1 MRPLPVLI
9 VAGLLVP
16 ALAAAQQPPPVSP
29 LPVQAPSAPAPAAQA
44 PAAPAPGQP
53 QTEITPPSGSPTLL
67 RAIEVRFST
76 QGNVSVIDP
85 QTYVYYIQ
93 TQTSRPSAGVWIPY
107 TEATEQTLLSDYKR
121 LWGTSF
127 LDNLTLTVEDRPYS
141 NGVAAKYVVFD
152 MEERQRVKI
161 VDYDGSKKVEITKI
175 DEALKEKNAVIR
187 TDSFIDQGL
196 VRRVSG
202 IVRELYAEK
211 GYQYAEVKP
220 TVKEMAG
227 GPKLIHLTFNITEGP
242 KVEIRDIDF
251 VGNVKMSDGS
261 LEKKMKENKG
271 RGFFSFITG
280 GGTFKEAKFEED
292 AEKVVEHYRNEG
304 YIAAQVGQPELKVL
318 EDSKDG
324 RTRHIQLRVPVTEG
338 ARYRV
343 GDFKF
348 EGNTVVKEEALR
360 PLFKMK
366 SGDWYAEKRIRK
378 GLEKA
383 REIFGSGGYYEFVGF
398 PDLKP
403 RDLSNGNGNTN
414 GKTND
419 GADGA
424 ANDKPNGKPR
434 PGAAPIVDVTMRM
447 QPGKQYFVNRI
458 TFVGNTT
465 TRDNVIRRE
474 LRLYEGGVFN
484 TEGLKSS
491 IKRLNQLGYFKSLE
505 GGEAIDVQKTP
516 GTQGVETSEVDVT
529 LKLEEQNRNQLTFGA
544 GVSQF
549 EGFFGQLSFQTANFL
564 GRGETLTVA
573 AQAGSRARNYQVAF
587 TEPFLFDRPIT
598 LGFDIYTREVRYIS
612 QFTQASIGGNLVF
625 GFPLADFTRMFLSY
639 SYEQVKV
646 KELNELYLDPIL
658 AATNPFLADSLLL
671 GVGGHRTISK
681 IAPSLVH
688 NTVDSPIFPTT
699 GRRYTASFD
708 LAGLGGNT
716 PPLTTPEGVEV
727 GGCCKFYNP
736 RLEGIWYFRHTNRTS
751 LGFRGQWEFISPYG
765 DSNILPIF
773 ERLFLGGEYSVRGF
787 DIRTIGPYDS
797 VSGLVIGGNK
807 SLLFNGEYLINI
819 AGPVRLVLFYD
830 AGQVQ
835 DRGDKFAM
843 DDFKTSTGAEIRF
856 FMPVLNVP
864 FRLIFAWNPQRDG
877 VLDNQLQPQKAFT
890 FRFAVGS
897 TF

>member
-9 VAGLLVP
+9 VAGLLLP
-16 ALAAAQQPPPVSP
+16 AFAAAQQPPPVSP
-29 LPVQAPSAPAPAAQA
+29 LPAQAPSAPAPAAQA

-53 QTEITPPSGSPTLL
+53 QAEITPPPGSPTLL

-93 TQTSRPSAGVWIPY
+93 TQTSRPSAGVWMPY
-107 TEATEQTLLSDYKR
+107 NEATEQSLLSDYKR
-121 LWGTSF
+121 LWSTSF
-127 LDNLTLTVEDRPYS
+127 LDNLTLSVEDRPYS

-161 VDYDGSKKVEITKI
+161 VDYDGSKKVEISKI

-220 TVKEMAG
+220 TIQAMAG

-242 KVEIRDIDF
+242 KVEISDIDF

-261 LEKKMKENKG
+261 LAKKMKENKG

-280 GGTFKEAKFEED
+280 GGTYKEGKFEED

-324 RTRHIQLRVPVTEG
+324 KTRHIQLRVPVTEG

-366 SGDWYAEKRIRK
+366 TGDWYAEKRIRK

-403 RDLSNGNGNTN
+403 RDLASGNGSTN
-414 GKTND
+414 GKPND

-424 ANDKPNGKPR
+424 ANDQADGTPR

-447 QPGKQYFVNRI
+447 QPGKQVLRQPDHLHREHDDARQRHPARAA
-458 TFVGNTT
+458 G
-465 TRDNVIRRE
+465 IRRGRVQHRGAESERQAAEPARLLQVPGGRRCDRRPEDARCAGGRDQRGRRHAEARGAEPEPAHVRRGRVPVRGLLRPAVVPDVE
-474 LRLYEGGVFN
+474 LPRTGRDADG
-484 TEGLKSS
+484 S
-491 IKRLNQLGYFKSLE
+491 
-505 GGEAIDVQKTP
+505 
-516 GTQGVETSEVDVT
+516 
-529 LKLEEQNRNQLTFGA
+529 GA
-544 GVSQF
+544 GWVARAQLPARVHRAVPVRSSDHARVST
-549 EGFFGQLSFQTANFL
+549 SSPARSAT
-564 GRGETLTVA
+564 
-573 AQAGSRARNYQVAF
+573 SRSSRSS
-587 TEPFLFDRPIT
+587 RP
-598 LGFDIYTREVRYIS
+598 
-612 QFTQASIGGNLVF
+612 
-625 GFPLADFTRMFLSY
+625 
-639 SYEQVKV
+639 
-646 KELNELYLDPIL
+646 
-658 AATNPFLADSLLL
+658 AATSC
-671 GVGGHRTISK
+671 S
-681 IAPSLVH
+681 
-688 NTVDSPIFPTT
+688 
-699 GRRYTASFD
+699 AS
-708 LAGLGGNT
+708 
-716 PPLTTPEGVEV
+716 
-727 GGCCKFYNP
+727 
-736 RLEGIWYFRHTNRTS
+736 RSRTS
-751 LGFRGQWEFISPYG
+751 RGCS
-765 DSNILPIF
+765 SA
-773 ERLFLGGEYSVRGF
+773 
-787 DIRTIGPYDS
+787 T
-797 VSGLVIGGNK
+797 
-807 SLLFNGEYLINI
+807 
-819 AGPVRLVLFYD
+819 A
-830 AGQVQ
+830 
-835 DRGDKFAM
+835 
-843 DDFKTSTGAEIRF
+843 TSRS
-856 FMPVLNVP
+856 
-864 FRLIFAWNPQRDG
+864 RSR
-877 VLDNQLQPQKAFT
+877 
-890 FRFAVGS
+890 S
-897 TF
+897 

>member
-1 MRPLPVLI
+1 MPQLPRLLLAV
-9 VAGLLVP
+9 LLVLLTP
-16 ALAAAQQPPPVSP
+16 AAGAAQQPP
-29 LPVQAPSAPAPAAQA
+29 APAPVPALPTTPAPVTPAPAGQA
-44 PAAPAPGQP
+44 PAAPPTSQP
-53 QTEITPPSGSPTLL
+53 QAEVLPPAGSATLL

-93 TQTSRPSAGVWIPY
+93 TQTSRPSAGVWVPY
-107 TEATEQTLLSDYKR
+107 TEATEQTLLADYKR
-121 LWGTSF
+121 LWSTEF
-127 LDNLTLTVEDRPYS
+127 LDNLTLSIEDRPYS
-141 NGVAAKYVVFD
+141 NGVPAKYVIFD

-161 VDYDGSKKVEITKI
+161 VDYDGSKKVELSKI

-187 TDSFIDQGL
+187 TDSFIDQGK
-196 VRRVSG
+196 VRRVAG

-211 GYQYAEVKP
+211 GHQYADVKP
-220 TVKEMAG
+220 IVKEMAG
-227 GPKLIHLTFNITEGP
+227 GPKLVQLTFHITEGP

-251 VGNVKMSDGS
+251 VGNQKMSDGS

-280 GGTFKEAKFEED
+280 GGTYKEAKFEED

-324 RTRHIQLRVPVTEG
+324 KTRYIQLRIPVTEG

-360 PLFKMK
+360 PLFKLK
-366 SGDWYAEKRIRK
+366 TGDWYAEKRIRK

-383 REIFGSGGYYEFVGF
+383 REIFGSGGYYEFVGY

-403 RDLSNGNGNTN
+403 RDQANGNGAGN
-414 GKTND
+414 
-419 GADGA
+419 GA
-424 ANDKPNGKPR
+424 AAR
-434 PGAAPIVDVTMRM
+434 PGAPTVDVTMRM

-465 TRDNVIRRE
+465 TRDPVIRRE

-484 TEGLKSS
+484 TEGLKASVR
-491 IKRLNQLGYFKSLE
+491 RLNQLGYFKALE
-505 GGEAIDVQKTP
+505 GEAIDVQKTP
-516 GTQGVETSEVDVT
+516 GAVGAETSEVDVT

-549 EGFFGQLSFQTANFL
+549 EGFFGQLSFQTSNFL
-564 GRGETLTVA
+564 GRGESLTVA
-573 AQAGSRARNYQVAF
+573 AQAGSRARNYQIAF

-598 LGFDIYTREVRYIS
+598 LGFDVYTREVRYIS
-612 QFTQASIGGNLVF
+612 QFTQASTGGNVVF

-639 SYEQVKV
+639 SYERVKV
-646 KELNELYLDPIL
+646 KDLNELYLDPIL
-658 AATNPFLADSLLL
+658 AATNPFLADSLLINDA
-671 GVGGHRTISK
+671 GRRTISK
-681 IAPSLVH
+681 VTPSIVH

-716 PPLTTPEGVEV
+716 PPRDIDGVPV

-736 RLEGIWYFRHTNRTS
+736 RLEGIWYFRHTGRTS
-751 LGFRGQWEFISPYG
+751 LGFRGQFEFIAPYG
-765 DSNILPIF
+765 DSTILPIF

-787 DIRTIGPYDS
+787 DIRTIGPYDPI
-797 VSGLVIGGNK
+797 SGLVIGGNK
-807 SLLFNGEYLINI
+807 TLLFNGEYLITI

-835 DRGDKFAM
+835 NDGGNFAM

>member
-1 MRPLPVLI
+1 VRPLPVLI
-9 VAGLLVP
+9 VFGLLVS
-16 ALAAAQQPPPVSP
+16 ASARAQQPAPVP
-29 LPVQAPSAPAPAAQA
+29 ALPAVQAPAPA
-44 PAAPAPGQP
+44 GQP
-53 QTEITPPSGSPTLL
+53 QGEIVPPASSPILL
-67 RAIEVRFST
+67 RAIEVRFSS

-107 TEATEQTLLSDYKR
+107 TDATEQSLLEDYKR

-127 LDNLTLTVEDRPYS
+127 LDNLTLSVEDRPYS
-141 NGVAAKYVVFD
+141 NGVRAKYVVFD

-161 VDYDGSKKVEITKI
+161 VDYDGSKKVEISKI

-220 TVKEMAG
+220 QIKEMAG
-227 GPKLIHLTFNITEGP
+227 GPKLVHLTFNITEGP
-242 KVEIRDIDF
+242 KVEIREVDF
-251 VGNVKMSDGS
+251 VGNVKMSDGA
-261 LEKKMKENKG
+261 LGKKMKENKG
-271 RGFFSFITG
+271 RGFLSFITG
-280 GGTFKEAKFEED
+280 GGTYKEGKFEED

-304 YIAAQVGQPELKVL
+304 YITAQVGQPELKIL

-324 RTRHIQLRVPVTEG
+324 RTRHIQLRIPVTEG
-338 ARYRV
+338 SRYRV

-360 PLFKMK
+360 PLFKLK
-366 SGDWYAEKRIRK
+366 TGDWYAEKRIRK

-403 RDLSNGNGNTN
+403 RDLTNGNGNSN
-414 GKTND
+414 GRSDDGPDVKPVEKPKTTA
-419 GADGA
+419 GG
-424 ANDKPNGKPR
+424 
-434 PGAAPIVDVTMRM
+434 APIVDVTMRM

-484 TEGLKSS
+484 TEGLKAS

-516 GTQGVETSEVDVT
+516 GTGMPGTGAETSEVDVT

-549 EGFFGQLSFQTANFL
+549 EGFFGQLSFQTSNFL

-573 AQAGSRARNYQVAF
+573 AQAGSRARNYQLAF

-612 QFTQASIGGNLVF
+612 QFTQASNGGNLVF

-639 SYEQVKV
+639 SFERVKV
-646 KELNELYLDPIL
+646 KDLNELYLNPIL
-658 AATNPFLADSLLL
+658 AATNPFLADSLLINDA
-671 GVGGHRTISK
+671 GRRTISK
-681 IAPSLVH
+681 ISPSLVH

-699 GRRYTASFD
+699 GKRYTVSFD

-716 PPLTTPEGVEV
+716 PPRVVNDTEV

-736 RLEGIWYFRHTNRTS
+736 RVEGIWYFRHTNRTS
-751 LGFRGQWEFISPYG
+751 LGFRAQAEYISPYG
-765 DSNILPIF
+765 DSTILPIF

-787 DIRTIGPYDS
+787 DIRTIGPYDE
-797 VSGLVIGGNK
+797 VSGLVVGGNK
-807 SLLFNGEYLINI
+807 TLLFNGEYLITI

-835 DRGDKFAM
+835 DRGGRFAM

>member
-1 MRPLPVLI
+1 VRPLPVLSVLI
-9 VAGLLVP
+9 VVGLLVP
-16 ALAAAQQPPPVSP
+16 ASVRAQQPAPV
-29 LPVQAPSAPAPAAQA
+29 PSLPAAQA
-44 PAAPAPGQP
+44 PAAPATPGQP
-53 QTEITPPSGSPTLL
+53 QAEIAPPANSPTLL
-67 RAIEVRFST
+67 RAIEVRFSS

-93 TQTSRPSAGVWIPY
+93 TQTSRPSAGVWVPY
-107 TEATEQTLLSDYKR
+107 SEATEQSLLNDYKR
-121 LWGTSF
+121 LWGTNF
-127 LDNLTLTVEDRPYS
+127 LENLTLSVEDRPYS
-141 NGVAAKYVVFD
+141 NGVKAKYVVFD

-220 TVKEMAG
+220 QIKEMAG
-227 GPKLIHLTFNITEGP
+227 GPKLVHLTFNITEGP
-242 KVEIRDIDF
+242 KVEISEIDF
-251 VGNVKMSDGS
+251 VGNAKMSDGS
-261 LEKKMKENKG
+261 LAKKMKENKG
-271 RGFFSFITG
+271 RGFLSFITG
-280 GGTFKEAKFEED
+280 GGTYKEAKFEED

-304 YIAAQVGQPELKVL
+304 YITAQVGQPELKIL

-324 RTRHIQLRVPVTEG
+324 RTRYIQLRVPVTEG
-338 ARYRV
+338 SRYRV

-360 PLFKMK
+360 PLFKLK
-366 SGDWYAEKRIRK
+366 AGDWYAEKKIRK

-403 RDLSNGNGNTN
+403 RDLANGNGNSN
-414 GKTND
+414 GRSD
-419 GADGA
+419 GPDAGPAEKPTTGA
-424 ANDKPNGKPR
+424 G
-434 PGAAPIVDVTMRM
+434 GAPIVDVTMRM

-474 LRLYEGGVFN
+474 LRLYESGVFN
-484 TEGLKSS
+484 TEGLKAS

-516 GTQGVETSEVDVT
+516 GTQGTETSEVDVT

-549 EGFFGQLSFQTANFL
+549 EGFFGQLSFQTSNFL

-573 AQAGSRARNYQVAF
+573 AQAGSRARNYQLAF

-612 QFTQASIGGNLVF
+612 QFTQASTGGNVVF

-639 SYEQVKV
+639 SYERVKV
-646 KELNELYLDPIL
+646 KDLNELYLNPIL
-658 AATNPFLADSLLL
+658 AATNPFLADSLLINDA
-671 GVGGHRTISK
+671 GRRTISK
-681 IAPSLVH
+681 VSPSLVH

-699 GRRYTASFD
+699 GKRYTLSFD

-716 PPLTTPEGVEV
+716 PPRVVDGTEI

-736 RLEGIWYFRHTNRTS
+736 RVEGIWYFRHTNRTS
-751 LGFRGQWEFISPYG
+751 LGFRAQVEYISPYG
-765 DSNILPIF
+765 DSTILPIF

-787 DIRTIGPYDS
+787 DIRTIGPYDE
-797 VSGLVIGGNK
+797 VSGLVVGGNK
-807 SLLFNGEYLINI
+807 TLLFNGEYLITI

-835 DRGDKFAM
+835 DRGGRFAM